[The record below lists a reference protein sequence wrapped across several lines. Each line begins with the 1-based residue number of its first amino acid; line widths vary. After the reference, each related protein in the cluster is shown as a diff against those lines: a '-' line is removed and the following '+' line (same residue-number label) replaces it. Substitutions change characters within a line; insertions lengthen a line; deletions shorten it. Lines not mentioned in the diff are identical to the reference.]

1 MRDNRSAFF
10 FTNMAKAQFTNND
23 INEAIDAF
31 VANTAPRTAP
41 AAGKNGEVL
50 IYGENAN
57 PYKPVIP
64 KAQEDE
70 DVEFQTPIA

>member
-1 MRDNRSAFF
+1 VRDNRSAFF

-23 INEAIDAF
+23 VNDAIDAF
-31 VANTAPRTAP
+31 VANNAPRTAP
-41 AAGKNGEVL
+41 AAGKNGEVT
-50 IYGENAN
+50 IYGKNAN

-70 DVEFQTPIA
+70 DGEI